1 MGVVRTTQPG
11 TDITQQLIMGWLKS
25 LTLVIALTGVLCQD
39 DDEEKL
45 NELYTSNC
53 INRRC
58 LVPNSCKLSTDE
70 LKGEEVIMHTCVRC
84 PNKYPWLD
92 DPTGDGIILTGN

>member
-1 MGVVRTTQPG
+1 MPSRTCADWATRSPP
-11 TDITQQLIMGWLKS
+11 
-25 LTLVIALTGVLCQD
+25 TLSPTTRSRASGPRQGKCSVGPR
-39 DDEEKL
+39 EE
-45 NELYTSNC
+45 
-53 INRRC
+53 C